1 MPAKYGSGQTL
12 VTDNSQ
18 DATPTRRKVEGHSE
32 DRFLGSDV
40 FESSRHTLPPPNGTG
55 TVHEDARDIAVYHQC
70 DVAVIGGGPA
80 GCAAAWAA
88 AKAGA
93 DVTLVERYNHLGGLS
108 TGGLVMWIDRM
119 TDWSG
124 NHVIQGFAREFIER
138 MPKESVAGPPRADW
152 GSRDAAK
159 VGYWQNRTTA
169 FHGIV
174 QWAPTLDPERM
185 KLNNQEMLLEA
196 RVRIVFHALAARP
209 LVENGAAT
217 GVIFESKGGR
227 QALLAKVV
235 VDTTGDGDMFARAGA
250 EFDTDIEEGDV
261 HHSMNT
267 AWIVGGVDMDRWI
280 DWKVAHPQQLAELI
294 ETGRKALGFF
304 QTPYVTW
311 RPDIAMFLGPRQSG
325 LSALDVDDMTEVEI
339 RSHRLMM
346 GHVDFFRRHAPG
358 FEAAYALQSAPQLG
372 VRHTRRLAGVARIER
387 KDWPDGT
394 PRADE
399 VGISPSISPKYPVV
413 SVPYGSLVPRGL
425 DGLLAAG
432 RHISCDANSHGFMR
446 EIPQCWLTG
455 HAAGV
460 GAAVAANRGVQPRAV
475 DVEEIRAVLRQQGAN
490 LSDDALVHQA
500 SQAVA
505 AE

>member
-1 MPAKYGSGQTL
+1 MADEVKMQRIS
-12 VTDNSQ
+12 
-18 DATPTRRKVEGHSE
+18 GHSE

-40 FESSRHTLPPPNGTG
+40 FESSGRNLPPPSGTG
-55 TVHEDARDIAVYHQC
+55 TVREDAREIPVYHQC
-70 DVAVIGGGPA
+70 DVAVIGAGPA

-124 NHVIQGFAREFIER
+124 NHVIQGFARHFIER
-138 MPKESVAGPPRADW
+138 MPAESVAGPPRGDW
-152 GSRDAAK
+152 GSKDPAK

-185 KLNNQEMLLEA
+185 KLNNQEMLIEA
-196 RVRIVFHALAARP
+196 GVRIVFHAWAARP
-209 LVENGAAT
+209 LVEDRVT
-217 GVIFESKGGR
+217 RGVLFESKGGR
-227 QALLAKVV
+227 QAILAKVV

-267 AWIVGGVDMDRWI
+267 AWVVGGVDMDRWI
-280 DWKVAHPQQLAELI
+280 DWKVHNPDQLRELI
-294 ETGRKALGFF
+294 EIGRKELGFF

-339 RSHRLMM
+339 RSHRLME
-346 GHVDFFRRHAPG
+346 GHVQFFRRHAPG
-358 FEAAYALQSAPQLG
+358 FEAAYSLQSAPQLG
-372 VRHTRRLAGVARIER
+372 VRHTRRLAGVSRIER
-387 KDWPDGT
+387 KDWGAGLARP
-394 PRADE
+394 DE
-399 VGISPSISPKYPVV
+399 VGISPSVSPKYPVV
-413 SVPYGSLVPRGL
+413 SVPYGSLLPRAL

-460 GAAVAANRGVQPRAV
+460 GAAVAANRGVQPREV
-475 DVEEIRAVLRQQGAN
+475 DVSEVRAILRQQGAH
-490 LSDDALVHQA
+490 LTDDAAVAAA
-500 SQAVA
+500 SQAEAV
-505 AE
+505 E